1 MTDVTRADSPSSTLG
16 ATIDD
21 VRRQNLAQ
29 VLRLVHRDGA
39 LSRAEIT
46 RATGLNRSTIGGLV
60 AELGRRGLIVEQP
73 STSTRKVGRP
83 SPSVAASD
91 RAIAIA
97 VNPEVDA
104 IDVALVGLSGRILH
118 RVVHRTER
126 PPTEGEFVKVVSA
139 LIPGMSPT
147 GGEASILGVGIAL
160 PGLVRETD
168 GSVILAPHLGWR
180 DVPLAE
186 LVEEATGL
194 RTVVGNDANCGV
206 VAESTFGA
214 GRGDGVIISL
224 NGGASGIGGGIVI
237 NGRLIAG
244 QGGNAG
250 EFGHTS
256 VSTRGP
262 RCHCGAT
269 GCLEAE
275 VRRARFLAAAG
286 LDDVEPSLVTRAME
300 LAWLCPT
307 SAGGR
312 EIDRQV
318 SCLAIALRSIVNIFN
333 PRTVILGGYLA
344 QLLSVVGESE
354 IRARTRPVLPGGS
367 DEPMLVKPDLDDGLL
382 LIGAAELV
390 FGRVLGDPTVVPTR
404 RLDTVGARRDLAAP
418 PTVSP
423 PC

>member
-1 MTDVTRADSPSSTLG
+1 MADGARTDSQSSTLG
-16 ATIDD
+16 ASIDD

-60 AELGRRGLIVEQP
+60 AELGRRGLVVERP
-73 STSTRKVGRP
+73 STSARKVGRP

-91 RAIAIA
+91 QAIAIA
-97 VNPEVDA
+97 VNPEIDA

-118 RVVHRTER
+118 RVEYRNERT
-126 PPTEGEFVKVVSA
+126 PTVGEFVNVVSA
-139 LIPGMSPT
+139 IVAGMSPMV
-147 GGEASILGVGIAL
+147 GEASVLGIGIAL

-180 DVPLAE
+180 NMPIAE
-186 LVEEATGL
+186 LVAEATGL
-194 RTVVGNDANCGV
+194 RAVVGNDANCGV

-214 GRGDGVIISL
+214 GRGDGVIIYL

-244 QGGNAG
+244 EGGNAG
-250 EFGHTS
+250 EFGHTA

-262 RCHCGAT
+262 RCHCGET

-275 VRRARFLAAAG
+275 VRRDRFLAAAG
-286 LDDVEPSLVTRAME
+286 LDDVEPAHVTRAME
-300 LAWLCPT
+300 LAWLYPT

-318 SCLAIALRSIVNIFN
+318 SRLAVALRSIVNIFN

-344 QLLSVVGESE
+344 QLLAVVGESE
-354 IRARTRPVLPGGS
+354 IRARTGPTLPGGS
-367 DEPMLVKPDLDDGLL
+367 DDPMLVSPELDDRLL

-390 FGRVLGDPTVVPTR
+390 FGHVLGDPTVVPTR
-404 RLDTVGARRDLAAP
+404 RRDTVDAP
-418 PTVSP
+418 
-423 PC
+423 